1 MSKRW
6 GLSMVALIAG
16 LILSPVL
23 RAQTAAPQGAGPA
36 TKWNN
41 IPPRKSAYTGKTS
54 TPAPAPPRDLSGI
67 WDAAGL
73 DGGFQVNG
81 AFEHPALL
89 AQKGGPGEGAR
100 EAGAGAEGG
109 HLDETGIVHPLPYTP
124 LGLEALKAN
133 KPSGPGVRT
142 VPAALSN
149 DPLDQ
154 CDPMGFPRMEL
165 FELRTFE
172 LSQTANQVIY
182 LNEWYGNY
190 RIIWTDG
197 RELPKDPEPRWNGYS
212 VGKWVDD
219 YTFVVETVG
228 LNPRTWLD
236 HAGRPHSDELRVEET
251 FHRVDHDNMELTVKI
266 TDPKMYTE
274 PWLGLN
280 KFPLHLLP
288 SDFDMPELLCSPL
301 DMAEYNKQV
310 GDTVLS
316 APKKKSGKK

>member
-1 MSKRW
+1 MFKRW
-6 GLSMVALIAG
+6 AVSIVALITG
-16 LILSPVL
+16 LTFSATL
-23 RAQTAAPQGAGPA
+23 RGQTAAPQAAGREVS
-36 TKWNN
+36 KWNN
-41 IPPRKSAYTGKTS
+41 VPPRKSTYTQKS
-54 TPAPAPPRDLSGI
+54 SAPAPKRDLSGI

-89 AQKGGPGEGAR
+89 PQKGEAVEGPR

-109 HLDETGIVHPLPYTP
+109 RPDETGIEHPLPYTP
-124 LGLEALKAN
+124 LGLAALKAN
-133 KPSGPGVRT
+133 KPSGPGVRQ
-142 VPAALSN
+142 VPVALSN

-172 LSQTANQVIY
+172 LAQTANQVIY
-182 LNEWYGNY
+182 LNEWYGNW

-197 RELPKDPEPRWNGYS
+197 RELPKDPDPRWNGYS

-228 LNPRTWLD
+228 LNPRSWLD
-236 HAGRPHSDELRVEET
+236 HAGRPHSADLRVEER

-266 TDPKMYTE
+266 DDPKMYKE
-274 PWLGLN
+274 PWLGIN

-310 GDTVLS
+310 GKTVLPS
-316 APKKKSGKK
+316 RGKK